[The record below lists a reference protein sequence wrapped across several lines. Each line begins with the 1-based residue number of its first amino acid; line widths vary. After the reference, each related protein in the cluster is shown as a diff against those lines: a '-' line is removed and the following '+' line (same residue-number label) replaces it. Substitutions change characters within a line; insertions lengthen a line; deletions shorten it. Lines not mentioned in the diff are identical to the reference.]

1 MPDPAELDDES
12 ARYATEIADRVRQ
25 AGRTVAVA
33 ESLTSG
39 AIASHLGAAG
49 SASDWFAGGV
59 VAYSSDVKFT
69 VLGVDPGPV
78 ITASC
83 ASQMASG
90 VARLMAA
97 DFAVAVTGVGGPD
110 PEEGRPAGTVYIGVH
125 TPNGDTVEE
134 HHFAA
139 EDPRRI
145 LRDTIQAAL
154 RMLASQSG
162 AFLAAAPA
170 TGSHG

>member
-1 MPDPAELDDES
+1 MPDPAELDNES
-12 ARYATEIADRVRQ
+12 AQYATEIAEAVGE

-39 AIASHLGAAG
+39 AIASHLGAAE

-59 VAYSSDVKFT
+59 VAYSSEVKFT
-69 VLGVDPGPV
+69 VLGVDRGPV

-83 ASQMASG
+83 AGQMSSG
-90 VARLMAA
+90 VARLTGA
-97 DFAVAVTGVGGPD
+97 DFAVAVTGVGGPGS
-110 PEEGRPAGTVYIGVH
+110 EEGRPPGTVYIGVH

-134 HHFAA
+134 HHFPGD
-139 EDPRRI
+139 DPQQV

-154 RMLASQSG
+154 RMLAGQSR
-162 AFLAAAPA
+162 AFLADA
-170 TGSHG
+170 TTEQSRG